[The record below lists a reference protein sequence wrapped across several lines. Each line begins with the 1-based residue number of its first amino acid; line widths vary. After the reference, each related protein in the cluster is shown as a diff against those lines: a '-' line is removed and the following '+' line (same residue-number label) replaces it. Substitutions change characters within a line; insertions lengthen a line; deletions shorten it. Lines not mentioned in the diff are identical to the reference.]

1 MTHAQQL
8 ISVYRQLD
16 RHFGPLNWWPGETPF
31 EVAVGAILT
40 QNTSWKNVETAISR
54 LKNADLLTPQALQN
68 AKEQE
73 VALLIRPS
81 GYYNLK
87 TKRVKN
93 FVGFL
98 MDTYNGSMS
107 RMFQEDMW
115 PLRRNLLEI
124 KGIGEETAD
133 SILLYAGNKPIFV
146 VDAYTRR
153 IFTRHGIP
161 MDTWKYGEI
170 QTLFMQYLPEEVG
183 VYNQYHALI
192 VNAGKHYCRKIPVCE
207 RCPLQDMK
215 RRQ

>member
-40 QNTSWKNVETAISR
+40 QNTSWKNVETAIRR

>member
-40 QNTSWKNVETAISR
+40 QNTSWKNVETAIRR

-207 RCPLQDMK
+207 QCPLQDMK